1 MKIRPNGRRRKSRLD
16 ALADRFGI
24 EASYRDASGKI
35 RKTSEETK
43 RLLLSAVGVDSSSDA
58 AIAEAIQR
66 MERGAWDR
74 MLEPAYVVSMDH
86 AQPVAIELSLP
97 LERSATTQQAGTID
111 WILHLEEGGKK
122 QGQAEVQSL
131 PLAEEHEFD
140 GRRFERRRLSLGG
153 DIPAGYHRLKING
166 GSAET
171 LVIATPGRC
180 WVPASMNEGRR
191 LWGVSAQLYLL
202 RSEANWGI
210 GDFGELRS
218 FVEGLAKSGADVVG
232 LNPLHAMFLDNPEHA
247 SPYSPAS
254 RLFLNVLYIDVS
266 AAPDFADCK
275 DAMRLIESPEFQK
288 KLQKCRSSE
297 LVDYTHITELKLPVL
312 RLLFRHW
319 NSSASVDRNSFET
332 FRQQRGEALERSGVF
347 HALRQKFASQ
357 DPPLRDWRLWP
368 EEYRRPDSPEVAAFA
383 IEHRDEVTF
392 MAWMEWVADLQLAS
406 AATAAKA
413 MEIGLY
419 RDMAVGADIA
429 GVETWANQSAIVSG
443 AHVGAP
449 PDIFNPAGQD
459 WGLPPFSPR
468 ALQEEG
474 YRGFIELI
482 RANMRYAG
490 ALRIDHVMALQ
501 HLYWVPESRSP
512 REGAYVSYPIEDL
525 VGILALESHRNR
537 CMVVGE
543 DLGTVPDGFRERMAN
558 ANILSYRVLFFEQN
572 AKTGAFR
579 KPEAYPKLSVAVAS
593 NHDLPTIRAWW
604 EGSDISLRERLQLF
618 PDPHGADK
626 QQTQRA
632 RDRSQL
638 LRALRQQGL
647 LGKNEEPSPDALVPL
662 VHAFLARSCSFLALA
677 QVDDI
682 AGEID
687 PVNLPG
693 SLDYPNWRRRLSVT
707 IAELFEGSKID
718 GVAEI
723 FAQERR
729 EPADRSESAAG

>member
-1 MKIRPNGRRRKSRLD
+1 MTIRANGRRRKSPLD
-16 ALADRFGI
+16 TLADQCGI

-43 RLLLSAVGVDSSSDA
+43 RLLVSAMGVDSGSDA
-58 AIAEAIQR
+58 AISEAIQR
-66 MERGAWDR
+66 MERGVWDR
-74 MLEPAYVVSMDH
+74 MLQPAYVVSVDH
-86 AQPVAIELSLP
+86 AQPAAIQLNFSLEP
-97 LERSATTQQAGTID
+97 SATARTRTID
-111 WILHLEEGGKK
+111 WILHLEEGGEK
-122 QGQAEVQSL
+122 QGQAEIQSL

-140 GRRFERRRLSLGG
+140 GRRFERRTLSLGG

-180 WVPASMNEGRR
+180 WVPASMKEDRR

-202 RSEANWGI
+202 RSEENWGI
-210 GDFGELRS
+210 GDFGDLRR
-218 FVEGLAKSGADVVG
+218 FVEGLAKRGADIAG

-254 RLFLNVLYIDVS
+254 RLFLNVLYIDVT
-266 AAPDFADCK
+266 AAPAFANCK
-275 DAMRLIESPEFQK
+275 DAMRLVESPEFQE

-297 LVDYTHITELKLPVL
+297 LVDYTHVAELKLPVL
-312 RLLFRHW
+312 GRLFRHW
-319 NSSASVDRNSFET
+319 NSSSVGRNSFET
-332 FRQQRGEALERSGVF
+332 FRKQRGETLERSCVF

-368 EEYRRPDSPEVAAFA
+368 EEYRRPGSAEVAAFA
-383 IEHRDEVTF
+383 IEHHDEVTF

-406 AATAAKA
+406 AATTAKE

-419 RDMAVGADIA
+419 RDMAVGADIT
-429 GVETWANQSAIVSG
+429 GVETWSNQSAIVSG

-449 PDIFNPAGQD
+449 PDVFNPSGQD

-468 ALQEEG
+468 ALQKEG

-512 REGAYVSYPIEDL
+512 REGAYVSYPTEDL
-525 VGILALESHRNR
+525 IGILALESQRNR

-543 DLGTVPDGFRERMAN
+543 DLGTVPDGFRERMAK

-572 AKTGAFR
+572 PKTGAFR

-604 EGSDISLRERLQLF
+604 EGRDISLRERLHLF
-618 PDPHGADK
+618 PDPHGADE
-626 QQTQRA
+626 QRTQRA

-638 LRALRQQGL
+638 LRSLRQQGL
-647 LGKNEEPSPDALVPL
+647 LAKNEEPSPAALVPL
-662 VHAFLARSCSFLALA
+662 VHAFLARSSSFLALA

-707 IAELFEGSKID
+707 LADLFEGFKID
-718 GVAEI
+718 ELAEI
-723 FAQERR
+723 FARDRGER
-729 EPADRSESAAG
+729 ADRSESAAG

>member
-1 MKIRPNGRRRKSRLD
+1 M
-16 ALADRFGI
+16 
-24 EASYRDASGKI
+24 

-43 RLLLSAVGVDSSSDA
+43 RLLVSAMGVDSSSDA
-58 AIAEAIQR
+58 AIAEAIQG

-74 MLEPAYVVSMDH
+74 MLQPTYVVSVDH
-86 AQPVAIELSLP
+86 AQPVAIELSFS
-97 LERSATTQQAGTID
+97 LEPSVTTRPRTID
-111 WILHLEEGGKK
+111 WILSLEEGGEK
-122 QGQAEVQSL
+122 QGHAEIQSL
-131 PLAEEHEFD
+131 PLAEEHELD
-140 GRRFERRRLSLGG
+140 GRRFERRTLSLGG
-153 DIPAGYHRLKING
+153 DIPAGYHHLRINA

-180 WVPASMNEGRR
+180 WVPACIDEGRR

-202 RSEANWGI
+202 RSDANWGI
-210 GDFGELRS
+210 GDFGDLRR
-218 FVEGLAKSGADVVG
+218 FVEGLAKQGAGIVG
-232 LNPLHAMFLDNPEHA
+232 LNPLHAMFLDNPEYA

-254 RLFLNVLYIDVS
+254 RMFLNVLYIDVT
-266 AAPDFADCK
+266 AVPDFANCK
-275 DAMRLIESPEFQK
+275 DAMRLIESPEFQE

-297 LVDYTHITELKLPVL
+297 LVDYTHVAELKLPVL

-319 NSSASVDRNSFET
+319 NSSASVDRSSFET
-332 FRQQRGEALERSGVF
+332 FRQQGGEALERSCVF

-357 DPPLRDWRLWP
+357 DPPLRDWRSWP
-368 EEYRRPDSPEVAAFA
+368 EEYRRPGSAEVAAFA

-406 AATAAKA
+406 AATAAKE

-419 RDMAVGADIA
+419 RDMAVGADIT
-429 GVETWANQSAIVSG
+429 GVETWSNQSAIVSG

-501 HLYWVPESRSP
+501 HLYWVPKSRSP

-525 VGILALESHRNR
+525 VGILAIESHRNR

-543 DLGTVPDGFRERMAN
+543 DLGTVPDGFRERMAK

-572 AKTGAFR
+572 TKTGAFR

-604 EGSDISLRERLQLF
+604 EGSDISLRERLRLF
-618 PDPHGADK
+618 PDPHGANE
-626 QQTQRA
+626 QRTQRA

-647 LGKNEEPSPDALVPL
+647 LGKNEESSPNALVPL

-677 QVDDI
+677 QLDDI

-707 IAELFEGSKID
+707 LAELFEGSRID
-718 GVAEI
+718 ELAEI
-723 FAQERR
+723 FARERGER
-729 EPADRSESAAG
+729 ADRSESAAG

>member
-1 MKIRPNGRRRKSRLD
+1 MTIRANGRRRKSPLD
-16 ALADRFGI
+16 TLADRFGI

-35 RKTSEETK
+35 QKTSGETK
-43 RLLLSAVGVDSSSDA
+43 RLLVSAMGVDAGSDA
-58 AIAEAIQR
+58 AFAEAIQR
-66 MERGAWDR
+66 MERDAWDR
-74 MLEPAYVVSMDH
+74 MLQPTYVVSVDR
-86 AQPVAIELSLP
+86 AQPVAIELSLT
-97 LERSATTQQAGTID
+97 LEPFPTAQASTID
-111 WILHLEEGGKK
+111 WILSLEEGGEK
-122 QGQAEVQSL
+122 QGHAEIQSL
-131 PLAEEHEFD
+131 PLVEEHEFG
-140 GRRFERRRLSLGG
+140 GRRFERRTLSLGG
-153 DIPAGYHRLKING
+153 DIPAGYHHLKING

-171 LVIATPGRC
+171 LLIATPGRC
-180 WVPASMNEGRR
+180 WAPASMNEDRR

-202 RSEANWGI
+202 RSDANWGI
-210 GDFGELRS
+210 GDFGDLRR
-218 FVEGLAKSGADVVG
+218 FVEGLAKRGAGIVG

-254 RLFLNVLYIDVS
+254 RLFLNVLYIDVTEV
-266 AAPDFADCK
+266 PDFANCK
-275 DAMRLIESPEFQK
+275 DAMRLIESSEFQE

-332 FRQQRGEALERSGVF
+332 FRKQRGEALEQSCVF
-347 HALRQKFASQ
+347 HALRQKFANQ
-357 DPPLRDWRLWP
+357 DPPLRDWRSWP
-368 EEYRRPDSPEVAAFA
+368 EEYRRPDSAEVAAFA
-383 IEHRDEVTF
+383 IEHGDEVTF
-392 MAWMEWVADLQLAS
+392 MAWMEWLADLQLAS
-406 AATAAKA
+406 AATAAKK

-419 RDMAVGADIA
+419 RDMAVGADIT
-429 GVETWANQSAIVSG
+429 GVETWSNQSAIVSG

-468 ALQEEG
+468 VLQEEG

-501 HLYWVPESRSP
+501 HLYWVPKSRSP

-525 VGILALESHRNR
+525 VGILALESQRNR

-543 DLGTVPDGFRERMAN
+543 DLGTVPDGFRERMAK

-572 AKTGAFR
+572 PKTGAFR

-604 EGSDISLRERLQLF
+604 EGSDISLRERLRLF
-618 PDPHGADK
+618 PDPRGADEER
-626 QQTQRA
+626 TQRA

-638 LRALRQQGL
+638 LRALSQQGL
-647 LGKNEEPSPDALVPL
+647 LGKNEEPSLDALVPL
-662 VHAFLARSCSFLALA
+662 VHAFLARSCSLLALA

-707 IAELFEGSKID
+707 IAELFEGPRINEL
-718 GVAEI
+718 AEI
-723 FAQERR
+723 FARERGER
-729 EPADRSESAAG
+729 ADRSESAAG